1 MLPAGLVSA
10 HDAADLLT
18 VLVLDDRVA
27 AAARV
32 AADAALPEGRVRDA
46 RGDVGRAAKSAC
58 VKPGQKMR
66 HERSMPNFFTSVIAF
81 CDNILNSHIKSDRI
95 Q

>member
-10 HDAADLLT
+10 HDAADLLA

-27 AAARV
+27 AAAGV
-32 AADAALPEGRVRDA
+32 APDAALPEGRVRDA

-66 HERSMPNFFTSVIAF
+66 HERSMPNFFGTVTSVTISSLLF
-81 CDNILNSHIKSDRI
+81 SVTLF
-95 Q
+95 

>member
-10 HDAADLLT
+10 HDAADLLA

-27 AAARV
+27 AAGV
-32 AADAALPEGRVRDA
+32 APDAALPEGRVRDA

-66 HERSMPNFFTSVIAF
+66 HERSMPNFFGTVTSVTIR
-81 CDNILNSHIKSDRI
+81 D
-95 Q
+95 

>member
-10 HDAADLLT
+10 HDAADLLA
-18 VLVLDDRVA
+18 VFVLDDRVA
-27 AAARV
+27 ATGV
-32 AADAALPEGRVRDA
+32 APDAALPEGRVRDA

-66 HERSMPNFFTSVIAF
+66 HERSMPNFFGTVTSVTISSLLF
-81 CDNILNSHIKSDRI
+81 SVTLF
-95 Q
+95 